1 LVERRQTQGADEEDP
16 VHDARPVRP
25 APARPVRRDAFAP
38 LLDSDRA
45 EMMRRH
51 VREGLATH
59 SVPTGGAPQP
69 VTVFDDGRPR
79 INLGTNNYLGL
90 AGDPQVVEAA
100 ISALRQY
107 GTSAAGSRI
116 LNGTTR
122 LHLTLEQ
129 ELAEHYG
136 TEDAVLTSAGV
147 NANVAVLST
156 SCAPGDVLLVDA
168 HAHASLHSAAA
179 GSRGTVQRFT
189 HNSVASLERRLTK
202 LPPEAG
208 AVVVVDGV
216 YSMSGEPAPLA
227 AIAGLCGRFSARLV
241 VDEAH
246 GLGVLGEHGRGAAEA
261 AGVLD
266 RVDAVTVAFSKS
278 LASVGGA
285 VITSR
290 AVADG
295 IRASAMP
302 YVFSAAGDPAAIAA
316 ALASLRVLRR
326 EPERMRRLLANG
338 DLLRRV
344 LADHGIAPLPGTGAV
359 IAVATGDDEATRAAW
374 ARAHEAGVY
383 TNAVGYPAVARGKG
397 VLRLAVMA
405 THTDEQLRLAGELV
419 AEAVRSV
426 RTPGTEDLAVAV
438 A

>member
-1 LVERRQTQGADEEDP
+1 
-16 VHDARPVRP
+16 VHDARSVPIH
-25 APARPVRRDAFAP
+25 PVRRDPFAP
-38 LLDSDRA
+38 LITDERA

-51 VREGLATH
+51 VRGGSASH

-69 VTVFDDGRPR
+69 ITVFDDGRPR
-79 INLGTNNYLGL
+79 VNLGTNNYLGL

-147 NANVAVLST
+147 NANVALLST
-156 SCAPGDVLLVDA
+156 SCSPGDVLLVDA
-168 HAHASLHSAAA
+168 HAHASLHAAA
-179 GSRGTVQRFT
+179 VASRGTVQRFT
-189 HNSVASLERRLTK
+189 HNSTASLERRLGK
-202 LPPEAG
+202 LDPEAG
-208 AVVVVDGV
+208 ALVAVDGV
-216 YSMSGEPAPLA
+216 YSMSGESAPLA
-227 AIAGLCGRFSARLV
+227 AIAGLCHRFSARLV

-266 RVDAVTVAFSKS
+266 RVDAVTVAVSKS

-285 VITSR
+285 VMTSR

-302 YVFSAAGDPAAIAA
+302 YVFSAAGDPAAVAA

-326 EPERMRRLLANG
+326 EPERMQRLRANG

-344 LADHGIAPLPGTGAV
+344 LTEHGAAPLPGKGAV
-359 IAVATGDDEATRAAW
+359 IAVLTGDDDATRAAW
-374 ARAHEAGVY
+374 AAAHEAGVY
-383 TNAVGYPAVARGKG
+383 TNAVGYPAVPRGRG

-405 THTDEQLRLAGELV
+405 THTEEQLRLAGELV
-419 AEAVRSV
+419 AEAVRGV
-426 RTPGTEDLAVAV
+426 RTPEIAELAGAVA
-438 A
+438 

>member
-1 LVERRQTQGADEEDP
+1 
-16 VHDARPVRP
+16 VHDARSVPIH
-25 APARPVRRDAFAP
+25 PVRRDPFAP
-38 LLDSDRA
+38 LITDERA

-51 VREGLATH
+51 VRGGSASH

-69 VTVFDDGRPR
+69 ITVFDDGRPR
-79 INLGTNNYLGL
+79 VNLGTNNYLGL

-147 NANVAVLST
+147 NANVALLST
-156 SCAPGDVLLVDA
+156 SCSPGDVLLVDA
-168 HAHASLHSAAA
+168 HAHASLHAAA
-179 GSRGTVQRFT
+179 VASRGTVQRFT
-189 HNSVASLERRLTK
+189 HNSTASLERRLGK
-202 LPPEAG
+202 LDPEAG
-208 AVVVVDGV
+208 ALVAVDGV
-216 YSMSGEPAPLA
+216 YSMSGESAPLA
-227 AIAGLCGRFSARLV
+227 AIAGLCHRFSARLV

-285 VITSR
+285 VMTSR

-302 YVFSAAGDPAAIAA
+302 YVFSAAGDPAAVAA

-326 EPERMRRLLANG
+326 EPERMQRLRANG

-344 LADHGIAPLPGTGAV
+344 LTEHGAAPLPGKGAV
-359 IAVATGDDEATRAAW
+359 IAVLTGDDDATRAAW
-374 ARAHEAGVY
+374 AAAHEAGVY
-383 TNAVGYPAVARGKG
+383 TNAVGYPAVPRGRG

-405 THTDEQLRLAGELV
+405 THTEEQLRLAGELV
-419 AEAVRSV
+419 AEAVRGV
-426 RTPGTEDLAVAV
+426 RTPEIAELAGAVA
-438 A
+438 